1 MLEAKNA
8 KLLIIDDSIVARMA
22 IVKMLG
28 NKVSSITEAS
38 NGSAAV
44 EMLKKESFDCIL
56 MDYLMPGLNGLT
68 TLKIIREMGINTPII
83 IISANQQES
92 VLSKFKEYNVTA
104 ILKKHVNS
112 DELFEA
118 LCKALSN

>member
-112 DELFEA
+112 DELFDA